1 MMKYEIKLYAHGVP
15 KGQNIWGVENFDRN
29 YIEMFYG
36 RRSNF
41 SAQMFV
47 EVRQFAH
54 STYCYYTYLRTGIC
68 GKEGRAG
75 SYFALTV
82 RINYYYADIKNI
94 YNLLVAAYNKFVV
107 GSIVKVN
114 EGVTKYLIANIA
126 QADTTLKSLEQ
137 ELKKYLM
144 QFSSDSDFIPLSGF
158 RTNGHNKPVTVNIL
172 ECDARDI
179 TNHVKESGSI
189 SVSPFQLSNREQQII
204 QDMKAKVN
212 AANDQAQKQISEAQ
226 QNAQRNVDIAK
237 RQAQEDVAAAIRDK
251 EAGIQAIRKERKEAA
266 ETINSLRKEN
276 DKIRKENDKKEEK
289 IMSLNDGINN
299 LKLKLQECLSELN
312 EKSEVI
318 DINSQPHNTD
328 ENRSKS
334 TPKEEKNLSLM
345 NVIRKFHPITDFLV
359 MIVLLGIIG
368 ITLPKS
374 CDDIVQKPQF
384 PLKEIFSKAIC
395 VDGISVQNPMKCGN
409 KYTVTLNL
417 KNVEEYLNGEWV
429 SNDFDISDGNQ
440 ITPKG
445 QGQCTISYIVGN
457 DTLVTRTIKVQ

>member
-15 KGQNIWGVENFDRN
+15 EGQDIWGVENFDRN

-41 SAQMFV
+41 PAQMFV

-54 STYCYYTYLRTGIC
+54 STYCYYTYLRTGNVC
-68 GKEGRAG
+68 GKKRRAG

-94 YNLLVAAYNKFVV
+94 YNLLDAAYNKFVV
-107 GSIVKVN
+107 GSIVEV
-114 EGVTKYLIANIA
+114 
-126 QADTTLKSLEQ
+126 DTTLKSLEQ

-158 RTNGHNKPVTVNIL
+158 RTNGYSKPVTVNIL

-189 SVSPFQLSNREQQII
+189 SVSPFQRSNREQQII

-226 QNAQRNVDIAK
+226 QNAQCSVDIAK
-237 RQAQEDVAAAIRDK
+237 RQAQQDVAAAIRDK

-266 ETINSLRKEN
+266 ETINSL
-276 DKIRKENDKKEEK
+276 RKENDKKEEK

-334 TPKEEKNLSLM
+334 TLKEEKNLSLM